1 MPEDVEVTIG
11 GKKFPLAAQS
21 MLPAGKRAW
30 ERRQRPSQPS
40 DPGIPQLARWLISG
54 PQGNSREDVTQ
65 GAGVLSVDWAEGM
78 DTLYDALLLPGPKVT
93 DIDLVSISQSEY
105 VETTELAVTESD
117 GTSASS
123 DSAVGTIAW
132 ANPSNVLTDDTAV
145 TTATG
150 SGQTEYLKVLLGAAT
165 RLPVGATLQG
175 FKMVFRRYAT
185 AGAAWTVI
193 DSETLAAPASSISFT
208 GIDTTYKMFR
218 ITAYIVKDGT
228 DGLVQLRMNNDSG
241 ANYDAQRLRGDS
253 TTVDAARATGDTSIN
268 CNRNGESGLSQT
280 LEIVVAKQ
288 VAGSPAMVLWDQVML
303 DNAGTPAMNK
313 FNIAGRWNNT
323 ADLIS
328 RIDLI
333 ASAGNF
339 AAGTVVV
346 LEGA

>member
-93 DIDLVSISQSEY
+93 DIDLISQSEY

-123 DSAVGTIAW
+123 DNAVGTIAW

-218 ITAYIVKDGT
+218 VTLYSIKDGT
-228 DGLVQLRMNNDSG
+228 AGALQLRLNNDSG
-241 ANYDAQRLRGDS
+241 NNYIYQDLTGDS
-253 TTVDAARATGDTSIN
+253 TTVNGARATAQAQFVLTT
-268 CNRNGESGLSQT
+268 GETMDDATAGT
-280 LEIVVAKQ
+280 FEIVIGKQ
-288 VAGSPAMVLWDQVML
+288 LAGQRAMLL
-303 DNAGTPAMNK
+303 SKGAYYHTTTPALNYE
-313 FNIAGRWNNT
+313 AVSGRWSNT

-339 AAGTVVV
+339 DTGTVAV